1 MPISTRR
8 SVKSLA
14 LIGGALC
21 LDFANTVD
29 PRHAD
34 EREEFLDGY
43 GALIEWAVH
52 AEGETPAA
60 GKRLARL
67 GEERPAQAARVLARA
82 VSLRE
87 ALYALLSPHPLRD
100 RRDGALAV
108 LNAELRRAWACAAVA
123 RTGDRFELCLA
134 DEDALDGVLWP
145 VALSAYELLTTPGAR
160 IKECDDD
167 ECGWLFVDTSKAG
180 RRRWCSM
187 ESCGNRAKL
196 RRYRC
201 RHAGG

>member
-1 MPISTRR
+1 MPTSTRR
-8 SVKSLA
+8 SVTSLA
-14 LIGGALC
+14 LVGGALC
-21 LDFANTVD
+21 LDFVNTVD

-43 GALIEWAVH
+43 GALVDWAVH
-52 AEGETPAA
+52 AGVETPAA
-60 GKRLARL
+60 GKRLARR
-67 GEERPAQAARVLARA
+67 GEKHPAHAASVLVRA

-87 ALYALLSPHPLRD
+87 ALYALLSPHALRGD
-100 RRDGALAV
+100 EALAV
-108 LNAELRRAWACAAVA
+108 LNDELRRAWAGAAVA
-123 RTGDRFELCLA
+123 RTGDTFELRLD
-134 DEDALDGVLWP
+134 DEDELDRVLWP

-160 IKECDDD
+160 IRECADDD
-167 ECGWLFVDTSKAG
+167 CGWLFVDTSKAG

-196 RRYRC
+196 RRYRR